1 MAAVTTASE
10 RSETHAFRA
19 ILPQLAPFAG
29 ILAVAMIL
37 PFVSNDYWALIGTRA
52 AIYWVLVSGLNLVV
66 GFAGHL
72 AIGYVA
78 LLALGAYTT
87 SVLVAGNVMAAL
99 PVFAALPIA
108 GCVGAVFGVIV
119 GLPAL
124 RLRTFYFAMS
134 TLGFATIVTQIA
146 LAWQSVTG
154 GGIGI
159 AGPEFPAPFD
169 TAWGYYYLCVAF
181 AAFCTWMSANV
192 AHSRFGRALIAV
204 RDAEVAAEA
213 TGISKPRMLI
223 AIFLFAGAL
232 AAIAGGL
239 FASLQTYITPDAFTF
254 DLSILF
260 FIAILIGGRGSI
272 LGPMLGTIILT
283 ILPEIAAPLAAWS
296 TFLYAG
302 LLLAIVLAMPG
313 GIAALLD
320 FRNRRPL
327 ASNRAIVPR
336 PAALGD
342 IARKTV
348 SDKTVGDQTLSL
360 REVVLSFGNVRAIDG
375 LDLDVKPGQVH
386 GLIGPNGSGKTTT
399 LNVISGYYAAST
411 GTLALGADALPAGR
425 PEVRARRGIAR
436 TFQTPR
442 VIGAASVLEN
452 VMIGGTV
459 EGEAT
464 FVEALLALPRHWRD
478 ERKLAASACTLLGVV
493 GLEQLAD
500 VRADRLQHSELR
512 FIEIARALML
522 DPDFLLLDEPAAGLS
537 GDEIERL
544 GALIKAISRRGTG
557 VLLVEH
563 HADLIFDICDQVT
576 VLNLGRVLA
585 AGTPAEIRAHKEVVS
600 AYLGV

>member
-10 RSETHAFRA
+10 RNETQAFRA
-19 ILPQLAPFAG
+19 ILPQLAPFVG
-29 ILAVAMIL
+29 ILAITMIL

-87 SVLVAGNVMAAL
+87 SVLVAGNVMAPV
-99 PVFAALPIA
+99 PVFAALPLA

-348 SDKTVGDQTLSL
+348 GDKTAGDKTLSL
-360 REVVLSFGNVRAIDG
+360 RNIVLSFGNVRAIDG

-425 PEVRARRGIAR
+425 PEVRALRGIAR

-478 ERKLAASACTLLGVV
+478 ERKLAASARALLGVV

-544 GALIKAISRRGTG
+544 GALIKAISRRGTA

>member
-1 MAAVTTASE
+1 MTAVTATPE
-10 RSETHAFRA
+10 RGETHAFRA
-19 ILPQLAPFAG
+19 LVPQLAPFLG
-29 ILAVAMIL
+29 ILAAAMIL
-37 PFVSNDYWALIGTRA
+37 PFISNDYWALIGTRA
-52 AIYWVLVSGLNLVV
+52 AIYWVLVCGLNLVV

-78 LLALGAYTT
+78 LLTLGAYVT
-87 SVLVAGNVMAAL
+87 SVLVAGNVL
-99 PVFAALPIA
+99 PPVPVFAALPVA
-108 GCVGAVFGVIV
+108 GCVGAMFGVIV

-159 AGPEFPAPFD
+159 AGPEFPAPFN
-169 TAWGYYYLCVAF
+169 TAWGYYYLCIAF
-181 AAFCTWMSANV
+181 AAAGTWMSANV

-223 AIFLFAGAL
+223 WIFLLAGAL

-296 TFLYAG
+296 TFLYAV
-302 LLLAIVLAMPG
+302 LLLVIVLAMPG

-336 PAALGD
+336 PAALDAVMRTG
-342 IARKTV
+342 V
-348 SDKTVGDQTLSL
+348 SGRTLSL
-360 REVVLSFGNVRAIDG
+360 RGITLSFGNVRAIDG
-375 LDLDVKPGQVH
+375 LDLDVRPGQIH

-399 LNVISGYYAAST
+399 LNVISGYYAGKT
-411 GTLALGADALPAGR
+411 GTMTLGGDILR
-425 PEVRARRGIAR
+425 PGAPTSRAAIGIAR

-452 VMIGGTV
+452 VMIGGTI
-459 EGEAT
+459 EGQAT
-464 FVEALLALPRHWRD
+464 FVEALLSLPRHRRD
-478 ERKLAASACTLLGVV
+478 ERLLAAKARVLLGVV
-493 GLEQLAD
+493 GLEMLTD
-500 VRADRLQHSELR
+500 IRADRLQHSELR

-522 DPDFLLLDEPAAGLS
+522 EPDFLLLDEPAAGLS
-537 GDEIERL
+537 SNEIERL
-544 GALIKAISRRGTG
+544 AALIKAISGRGTG

-563 HADLIFDICDQVT
+563 HADLIFDICDRVT
-576 VLNLGRVLA
+576 VLNLGRALA
-585 AGTPAEIRAHKEVVS
+585 AGTPAEIRVHKEVVR
-600 AYLGV
+600 AYLGG

>member
-1 MAAVTTASE
+1 MTAVATAPVRGAAGG
-10 RSETHAFRA
+10 FRA
-19 ILPQLAPFAG
+19 VLPQLAPFLG
-29 ILAVAMIL
+29 ILAFAMIL

-78 LLALGAYTT
+78 LLTLGAYTT
-87 SVLVAGNVMAAL
+87 SVLVAGNVMPPL
-99 PVFAALPIA
+99 PVFAALPVA

-159 AGPEFPAPFD
+159 VGPEFPPPFN
-169 TAWGYYYLCVAF
+169 TAWGYYYLCIAF
-181 AAFCTWMSANV
+181 AAVCTWMSANV
-192 AHSRFGRALIAV
+192 ARSRFGRALIAV

-213 TGISKPRMLI
+213 AGISKPRMLI

-239 FASLQTYITPDAFTF
+239 FATLQTYITPDAFTF
-254 DLSILF
+254 DLSVLF

-296 TFLYAG
+296 TFLYAV
-302 LLLAIVLAMPG
+302 LLLVIVLVMPG

-336 PAALGD
+336 PAALGG
-342 IARKTV
+342 ILRASAGGK
-348 SDKTVGDQTLSL
+348 TLSL
-360 REVVLSFGNVRAIDG
+360 RGIELSFGNVRAIDG
-375 LDLDVKPGQVH
+375 LDLDVRLGQIH

-399 LNVISGYYAAST
+399 LNVISGYYTAGAGTMRLGEDTLPPGMPAS
-411 GTLALGADALPAGR
+411 
-425 PEVRARRGIAR
+425 RAFSGIAR

-442 VIGAASVLEN
+442 VIGEASVLQN
-452 VMIGGTV
+452 VMIGGTI
-459 EGEAT
+459 EGRAS
-464 FVEALLALPRHWRD
+464 FIEALLALPRNRRD
-478 ERKLAASACTLLGVV
+478 EHGLTVKARALLGVV
-493 GLEQLAD
+493 GLEMLAE

-522 DPDFLLLDEPAAGLS
+522 DPVFLLLDEPAAGLS
-537 GDEIERL
+537 SDEIERL
-544 GALIKAISRRGTG
+544 AALIKAISRGGTG

-563 HADLIFDICDQVT
+563 HADLIFDICDHVT
-576 VLNLGRVLA
+576 VLNLGRTLA
-585 AGTPAEIRAHKEVVS
+585 AGTPAEIRVHKEVVS
-600 AYLGV
+600 AYLGA

>member
-10 RSETHAFRA
+10 RNETQAFRA
-19 ILPQLAPFAG
+19 ILPQLAPFVG
-29 ILAVAMIL
+29 ILAIAMIL

-87 SVLVAGNVMAAL
+87 SVLVAGNVMAPV

-348 SDKTVGDQTLSL
+348 SDKTAGDKTLSL
-360 REVVLSFGNVRAIDG
+360 RNIVLSFGNVRAIDG

-478 ERKLAASACTLLGVV
+478 ERKLAASARALLGVV
-493 GLEQLAD
+493 GLEALAD

-544 GALIKAISRRGTG
+544 GALIKAISRRGTA
-557 VLLVEH
+557 VMLVEH